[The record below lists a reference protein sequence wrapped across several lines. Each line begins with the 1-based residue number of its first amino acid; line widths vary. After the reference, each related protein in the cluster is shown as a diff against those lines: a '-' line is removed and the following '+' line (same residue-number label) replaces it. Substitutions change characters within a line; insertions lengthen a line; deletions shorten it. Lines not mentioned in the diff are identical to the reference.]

1 MKILREV
8 DEIDLGGPK
17 VGLKSENRQRDWKEG
32 SREAKRQETDMPV
45 MELELQLRLFP

>member
-1 MKILREV
+1 MTVEPELKILREV

-32 SREAKRQETDMPV
+32 SREAKRQETERARDGA
-45 MELELQLRLFP
+45 